1 MPDQARQ
8 VEYFNISVPD
18 KPGEAASI
26 LEVLSQAGVA
36 LIGFCGFQCGTRE
49 SQLDF
54 IAEDSAALQRA
65 ARDHGFEL
73 KGGRKAFVIQ
83 GTDWPGVMA
92 TVLTTL
98 AEKEIN
104 VTSIQAVTS
113 VGGGA
118 YGALLRVIEPDVR
131 RTATVLAALTEAAAA
146 GSDIVD
152 VASDESFPAS
162 DPPPWT

>member
-18 KPGEAASI
+18 KSGEAARI

-36 LIGFCGFQCGTRE
+36 LIGFCGFQCGTRD
-49 SQLDF
+49 SQLDV

-65 ARDHGFEL
+65 AREHGFEL

-83 GTDWPGVMA
+83 GADWPGVMA
-92 TVLTTL
+92 AVLTTL
-98 AEKEIN
+98 AQKEIN

-113 VGGGA
+113 AGGA
-118 YGALLRVIEPDVR
+118 YGALLRVIEPDVH

-146 GSDIVD
+146 ENDVVD
-152 VASDESFPAS
+152 AASDQSFPAS